1 MSADDP
7 LHGAAAFADELRTL
21 RPEVRAASA
30 PTHPGFDDLVQLA
43 HAQELTAVCLS
54 GGGVRSASFAI
65 GVIEG
70 LCRRGWLPHVDYL
83 STVSGGGYAGGW
95 LSAWRHHAAAANEE
109 VAWPASPR
117 QPGGPAEPESLTRL
131 RRYSRY
137 LAPHAGALSVDL
149 WAMLATIARNVLL
162 MWLVLIPM
170 LAAVLLLPY
179 LYFGAIRALERD
191 LVSTERFTLEESST
205 WLLIACGV
213 LFAVSI
219 GFIVR
224 DLPSLG
230 GRRGTQREFLTWC
243 LAPLCLG
250 AVGLTLFWATD
261 TVPVTFGRAVAAA
274 ALAHPLAWAIAG
286 LRTARRWRPRTWI
299 AAAISAMVAAG
310 GMEVL
315 ATGSFGFGHPLEYD
329 YATLAFPFVL
339 GLIAVATVLQIGLS
353 REETSDEDLEWWSRF
368 GAWLLLVIVAWI
380 AVSTVVLL
388 GPLAI
393 KWIAEE
399 VLGLLHL
406 PGGSLSAVLGL
417 LTSVTGGIAALA
429 SRSEGAES
437 RSPGTLGRIV
447 GAAITP
453 AFIVLLLTFLA
464 SANLDVMRSIHDG
477 HLSVGIS
484 FEGVLERAWVVEGL
498 VLGVALLGVGLLMA
512 VLVPVNKYSLH
523 GMYRNRLIRAFVG
536 ASRPHATRKPSPFTD
551 FDPDD
556 DVPMAALAALPRP
569 LHVVNT
575 TLNLVS
581 EKTLALQQRKS
592 ESFTISPLH
601 AGSWTLGYR
610 PSGSYACER
619 HADDTRG
626 ISLGTAVTI
635 SGAAASPNMG
645 AGSTPALTFL
655 LTLFNAR
662 LGAWLGN
669 PGPAGR
675 ATWHHAD
682 PRLGPGPIL
691 RELLGLTSDRSPYV
705 FLSDGG
711 HFENL
716 GLYEMVRRRCHC
728 IIVSDAGCD
737 PAYTFEDLSNAV
749 RKIRIDFSIPIEFP
763 SEGLGMTVAGQ
774 GTANRHVAIG
784 TIRYSAVDGPVPN
797 GVLIYMKATLS
808 GDEPVDV
815 LNYARSHPVFPHEST
830 ASQFFT
836 EAQFESYRTLG
847 LHTLQQAAELPVV
860 RQYFEER
867 AGGRRVAPET
877 VTPVVGGVAI
887 RAPTNIET
895 GS

>member
-1 MSADDP
+1 MSADGP
-7 LHGAAAFADELRTL
+7 FHGAAAFDDELRKL
-21 RPEVRAASA
+21 RPEIRAA
-30 PTHPGFDDLVQLA
+30 TPGTQPRFDDLVQLA

-54 GGGVRSASFAI
+54 GGGVRSASFAL

-70 LCRRGWLPHVDYL
+70 LCRRGWLEHVDYL

-95 LSAWRHHAAAANEE
+95 LSAWRHHAAAANET
-109 VAWPASPR
+109 VGWPASPR

-149 WAMLATIARNVLL
+149 WALLATIARNMLL

-170 LAAVLLLPY
+170 LAALLLVPY
-179 LYFGAIRALERD
+179 MYFGAVRALERD
-191 LVSTERFTLEESST
+191 LVNTEHFTLGESST
-205 WLLIACGV
+205 WLLIACCA
-213 LFAVSI
+213 LFALSI

-230 GRRGTQREFLTWC
+230 GRRGTQRAFLTWC

-250 AVGLTLFWATD
+250 ALGLTLFWATD
-261 TVPVTFGRAVAAA
+261 TVPVTFGYAVASA
-274 ALAHPLAWAIAG
+274 ALAHPLTWVVAG
-286 LRTARRWRPRTWI
+286 LRTPRRWRPRTWI
-299 AAAISAMVAAG
+299 AAATSAMVAVG

-339 GLIAVATVLQIGLS
+339 GLVAVATVLQIGLS
-353 REETSDEDLEWWSRF
+353 REETADEDLEWWSRF
-368 GAWLLLVIVAWI
+368 GAWLLLVIVSWI
-380 AVSTVVLL
+380 AATAVVLL
-388 GPLAI
+388 GPLAM
-393 KWIAEE
+393 KWVAEE

-406 PGGSLSAVLGL
+406 PGGGLSAILGM
-417 LTSVTGGIAALA
+417 LTSVTGGIAALVA
-429 SRSEGAES
+429 RSGQGES
-437 RSPGTLGRIV
+437 RSPGTLDRIV
-447 GAAITP
+447 RAAVTP

-464 SANLDVMRSIHDG
+464 SANLDVMRTLHYG
-477 HLSVGIS
+477 HLSAGIS
-484 FEGVLERAWVVEGL
+484 FEGVLERAWMVEAL
-498 VLGVALLGVGLLMA
+498 ILFVALAGVGLLMA

-536 ASRPHATRKPSPFTD
+536 ASRPHAARRPSPFTD

-556 DVPMAALAALPRP
+556 DLPMAGFAALPGP
-569 LHVVNT
+569 LRVVNT

-581 EKTLALQQRKS
+581 EGTLALQQRKS
-592 ESFTISPLH
+592 EAFTISPLH

-610 PSGSYACER
+610 PSNAYACER
-619 HADDTRG
+619 HASDTRG

-669 PGPAGR
+669 PGPAGH
-675 ATWHHAD
+675 ATWQHPD
-682 PRLGPGPIL
+682 PRLGPVPVL
-691 RELLGLTSDRSPYV
+691 RELFGLTNDRSPYV

-737 PAYTFEDLSNAV
+737 PGYTFQDLSNAV

-763 SEGLGMTVAGQ
+763 PDGLGMSVAGQ
-774 GTANRHVAIG
+774 GKGNPHLAIG
-784 TIRYSAVDGPVPN
+784 TIRYSVVDGPVAN

-830 ASQFFT
+830 ANQFFT
-836 EAQFESYRTLG
+836 EAQFESYRMLG
-847 LHTLQQAAELPVV
+847 LHTLQQAAELPIV
-860 RQYFEER
+860 RHYFEER
-867 AGGRRVAPET
+867 AGGSWVAPAAQ
-877 VTPVVGGVAI
+877 TPVVGRVAMEEA
-887 RAPTNIET
+887 R
-895 GS
+895 

>member
-1 MSADDP
+1 MSADGP
-7 LHGAAAFADELRTL
+7 FPGAAAFDDELRKL
-21 RPEVRAASA
+21 RPEARAAN
-30 PTHPGFDDLVQLA
+30 PRTHLPFDDLVQLA

-54 GGGVRSASFAI
+54 GGGVRSASFAL

-70 LCRRGWLPHVDYL
+70 LCRRGWLAHVDYL

-95 LSAWRHHAAAANEE
+95 LSAWRHHAAAANET
-109 VAWPASPR
+109 VGWPASPR
-117 QPGGPAEPESLTRL
+117 EPGGPAEPESLTRL

-149 WAMLATIARNVLL
+149 WAMLATIARNMLL
-162 MWLVLIPM
+162 MWLVLVPM
-170 LAAVLLLPY
+170 LAALLLLPY
-179 LYFGAIRALERD
+179 MYFGAIRALERD
-191 LVSTERFTLEESST
+191 LVNTEHFTLAESST
-205 WLLIACGV
+205 WLLIACSA
-213 LFAVSI
+213 LFALSI

-230 GRRGTQREFLTWC
+230 GRRGTQREFLMWC

-250 AVGLTLFWATD
+250 ALGLTLFWATD
-261 TVPVTFGRAVAAA
+261 TVPVTFGYAVASA
-274 ALAHPLAWAIAG
+274 ALAHPLTWAVAG
-286 LRTARRWRPRTWI
+286 LGTPRRWRPRTWI
-299 AAAISAMVAAG
+299 AAAISAMFAVG
-310 GMEVL
+310 GMQVL

-339 GLIAVATVLQIGLS
+339 GLVAVATVLQIGLS
-353 REETSDEDLEWWSRF
+353 REETADEDLEWWGRF
-368 GAWLLLVIVAWI
+368 GAWLLLVIVSWI
-380 AVSTVVLL
+380 AASAVVLL
-388 GPLAI
+388 GPLAM
-393 KWIAEE
+393 KWVTEE

-406 PGGSLSAVLGL
+406 PGGSISGILGL
-417 LTSVTGGIAALA
+417 LTSVTGGIVALA
-429 SRSEGAES
+429 SRSGQAES
-437 RSPGTLGRIV
+437 RSPGTLDRIV
-447 GAAITP
+447 RAAVTP

-464 SANLDVMRSIHDG
+464 SANLDVMRIIHDG
-477 HLSVGIS
+477 HLSAGIS
-484 FEGVLERAWVVEGL
+484 FEGVLERAWMVEALMLFVVL
-498 VLGVALLGVGLLMA
+498 AGVGLLMA

-536 ASRPHATRKPSPFTD
+536 ASRPHAGRSPSPFTD

-610 PSGSYACER
+610 PSGAYACEQ
-619 HADDTRG
+619 HAADARG

-645 AGSTPALTFL
+645 AASTPALTFL

-669 PGPAGR
+669 PGPAGDP
-675 ATWHHAD
+675 TWHHAD
-682 PRLGPGPIL
+682 PRLGPGPIV
-691 RELLGLTSDRSPYV
+691 RELLGLTNDRSPYV

-716 GLYEMVRRRCHC
+716 GLYEMVRRRCRC

-737 PAYTFEDLSNAV
+737 PGYTFEDLSNAV
-749 RKIRIDFSIPIEFP
+749 RKIRIDFSIPIGFP
-763 SEGLGMTVAGQ
+763 PDGLGMSVGGQ
-774 GTANRHVAIG
+774 GKGNPHLAIG
-784 TIRYSAVDGPVPN
+784 TIRYSAVDGPVAN

-815 LNYARSHPVFPHEST
+815 LNYGRSHPAFPHEST
-830 ASQFFT
+830 ANQFFT

-847 LHTLQQAAELPVV
+847 LHTLQQAAELPIV

-867 AGGRRVAPET
+867 AGGSIVDPERQAAVA
-877 VTPVVGGVAI
+877 
-887 RAPTNIET
+887 
-895 GS
+895 GSSG